1 MATLRSL
8 RQIPQCHVSRASGN
22 PGSKLDFQSNFNLLM
37 PVSVY
42 GDFSVCVCVEIPF
55 SSPVSA
61 KIQQEILLFK
71 QNTLVSM
78 SFGEDK
84 GLDRLG

>member
-8 RQIPQCHVSRASGN
+8 GQIPQCHMSRASGN
-22 PGSKLDFQSNFNLLM
+22 LGSKMDFKSHFNLLM

-42 GDFSVCVCVEIPF
+42 GDFCVWKFPF
-55 SSPVSA
+55 NLPCFF

-71 QNTLVSM
+71 QNTSVSM

-84 GLDRLG
+84 DLDRLQQI

>member
-1 MATLRSL
+1 M
-8 RQIPQCHVSRASGN
+8 
-22 PGSKLDFQSNFNLLM
+22 FF
-37 PVSVY
+37 
-42 GDFSVCVCVEIPF
+42 
-55 SSPVSA
+55 

-84 GLDRLG
+84 DLDRLQQI